1 MGSRDMVTSVT
12 SFSRT
17 GLSDWLIQRV
27 TSIILLAYFL
37 LIAYQLMGSVD
48 YTGWA
53 RLFEQT
59 WMKVFTLMAAL
70 SLAAH
75 SWIGLWSVF
84 TDYLTERM
92 LGPKGNVIRLV
103 CQLGAS
109 LALVGYVIWLHIFFH
124 NRFILL
130 LLLSSHLIKCRYFYC
145 HWFKYRFTFLD

>member
-1 MGSRDMVTSVT
+1 MVTSVT

-48 YTGWA
+48 YTSWTK
-53 RLFEQT
+53 LFEQT

-92 LGPKGNVIRLV
+92 LGPKGNTIRLV
-103 CQLGAS
+103 SQLAAS
-109 LALVGYVIWLHIFFH
+109 LALVGYVIWVVVI
-124 NRFILL
+124 IW
-130 LLLSSHLIKCRYFYC
+130 S
-145 HWFKYRFTFLD
+145 

>member
-1 MGSRDMVTSVT
+1 MGGSNMVTSVT

-27 TSIILLAYFL
+27 TSLVLLAYFL
-37 LIAYQLMGSVD
+37 FIGYQLLGSVD
-48 YTGWA
+48 YTLWRA
-53 RLFEQT
+53 LFDQT

-75 SWIGLWSVF
+75 AWIGLWSVF

-92 LGPKGNVIRLV
+92 LGPRGNAIRLI

-109 LALVGYVIWLHIFFH
+109 LSLVGYVIWI
-124 NRFILL
+124 IVIIW
-130 LLLSSHLIKCRYFYC
+130 S
-145 HWFKYRFTFLD
+145 

>member
-1 MGSRDMVTSVT
+1 MVTSVT

-27 TSIILLAYFL
+27 TSLVLLAYF
-37 LIAYQLMGSVD
+37 IVIGYQLLGSVD
-48 YTGWA
+48 YNSW
-53 RLFEQT
+53 RLLFDQT

-92 LGPKGNVIRLV
+92 LGPKGNVIRLL

-109 LALVGYVIWLHIFFH
+109 LALVSYVFWVIVIIW
-124 NRFILL
+124 
-130 LLLSSHLIKCRYFYC
+130 S
-145 HWFKYRFTFLD
+145 

>member
-1 MGSRDMVTSVT
+1 MVTSVT

-27 TSIILLAYFL
+27 TSVILLAYFL

-48 YTGWA
+48 YTSWM

-59 WMKVFTLMAAL
+59 WMKVFTLMATL

-103 CQLGAS
+103 SQLGAS
-109 LALVGYVIWLHIFFH
+109 LALVGYVIWVVVI
-124 NRFILL
+124 IW
-130 LLLSSHLIKCRYFYC
+130 S
-145 HWFKYRFTFLD
+145 

>member
-1 MGSRDMVTSVT
+1 MGGADMVTSVT

-27 TSIILLAYFL
+27 TSLVLLAYFIV
-37 LIAYQLMGSVD
+37 IAYQLLGSVD
-48 YTGWA
+48 YTSWRA
-53 RLFEQT
+53 LFDQT

-92 LGPKGNVIRLV
+92 LGSKGNIIRLL

-109 LALVGYVIWLHIFFH
+109 LALVGYVLWVIVIIW
-124 NRFILL
+124 
-130 LLLSSHLIKCRYFYC
+130 S
-145 HWFKYRFTFLD
+145 

>member
-1 MGSRDMVTSVT
+1 MVTSVT

-27 TSIILLAYFL
+27 TSLVLLAYFMV
-37 LIAYQLMGSVD
+37 IAYQLLGSVD
-48 YTGWA
+48 YTSW
-53 RLFEQT
+53 RSLFDQT

-92 LGPKGNVIRLV
+92 LGPKGNAIRLL
-103 CQLGAS
+103 CQLGAA
-109 LALVGYVIWLHIFFH
+109 LALVSYVFWVIVIIW
-124 NRFILL
+124 
-130 LLLSSHLIKCRYFYC
+130 S
-145 HWFKYRFTFLD
+145 

>member
-1 MGSRDMVTSVT
+1 MVTSVT

-17 GLSDWLIQRV
+17 GLSDLLIQRV

-48 YTGWA
+48 YTSWA

-109 LALVGYVIWLHIFFH
+109 LALVGYVIWVVVI
-124 NRFILL
+124 IW
-130 LLLSSHLIKCRYFYC
+130 S
-145 HWFKYRFTFLD
+145 

>member
-1 MGSRDMVTSVT
+1 MVTSVT

-27 TSIILLAYFL
+27 TSVILLAYFL

-59 WMKVFTLMAAL
+59 WMKVSTLMAAL

-103 CQLGAS
+103 SQLGAS
-109 LALVGYVIWLHIFFH
+109 LALVGYVIWVVVI
-124 NRFILL
+124 IW
-130 LLLSSHLIKCRYFYC
+130 S
-145 HWFKYRFTFLD
+145 

>member
-1 MGSRDMVTSVT
+1 MVTSVT

-27 TSIILLAYFL
+27 TSLVLLAYFI

-48 YTGWA
+48 YTSW
-53 RLFEQT
+53 RLLFDQT

-70 SLAAH
+70 SMVAH

-92 LGPKGNVIRLV
+92 LGPKGNIIRLS
-103 CQLGAS
+103 CQLVVS
-109 LALVGYVIWLHIFFH
+109 LALVGYVMWVIVIIW
-124 NRFILL
+124 
-130 LLLSSHLIKCRYFYC
+130 S
-145 HWFKYRFTFLD
+145 

>member
-1 MGSRDMVTSVT
+1 MVTSVT

-27 TSIILLAYFL
+27 TSVILLAYFL

-48 YTGWA
+48 YTSWA

-70 SLAAH
+70 SLDAH

-103 CQLGAS
+103 SQLGAS
-109 LALVGYVIWLHIFFH
+109 LALVGYVIWVVVI
-124 NRFILL
+124 IW
-130 LLLSSHLIKCRYFYC
+130 S
-145 HWFKYRFTFLD
+145 

>member
-1 MGSRDMVTSVT
+1 MVTSVT

-27 TSIILLAYFL
+27 TSVILLAYFL

-48 YTGWA
+48 YTSWV

-103 CQLGAS
+103 SQLGAS
-109 LALVGYVIWLHIFFH
+109 LALVGYVIWVVVI
-124 NRFILL
+124 IW
-130 LLLSSHLIKCRYFYC
+130 S
-145 HWFKYRFTFLD
+145 